1 MSVARTNPASFL
13 YEPPGPRGRR
23 NILLGSI
30 LSVLALLGVL
40 ALGLWQFGSHGQ
52 LDADKWLPFTE
63 WAIWEYLL
71 VGLGGTLLAA
81 AIVAVLGSLFGV
93 VLALG
98 RLSRVRVVR
107 WLSAGYI
114 EVARTVPVLLLIYL
128 MLFGLPQLG
137 INVPTLW
144 KLVIPLAFA
153 NAAVFA
159 EIVRAGIL
167 SLPKGQGEAALSLGL
182 RPHQAMRLVVLP
194 QALRNVTP
202 SLVSQLVSL
211 MKDTSLGYIVAYTE
225 LLYRGQV
232 LSAFNH
238 LLIQTFLVVTLIYLV
253 VNGSLSALAF
263 RLQKPGRKRMPLAQP
278 VPTLASTLPHA
289 EFPGTHSERHAGAH
303 EVEGADPDL
312 PLAPATTPTSAPT
325 STPKDPRA

>member
-1 MSVARTNPASFL
+1 MTVARTNPASYL

-23 NILLGSI
+23 KILIGSVV
-30 LSVLALLGVL
+30 SVLALLGVL

-52 LDADKWLPFTE
+52 LDAEKWLPFTE

-137 INVPTLW
+137 INFPTLW
-144 KLVIPLAFA
+144 KLVIPLAVA

-167 SLPKGQGEAALSLGL
+167 SLPKGQSEAALSLGL

-211 MKDTSLGYIVAYTE
+211 LKDTSLGYIVAYTE

-263 RLQKPGRKRMPLAQP
+263 RLQKPGRKRTPVAQP
-278 VPTLASTLPHA
+278 VPTLAATLPHA
-289 EFPGTHSERHAGAH
+289 EYPLTHREAHAASES
-303 EVEGADPDL
+303 DFTT
-312 PLAPATTPTSAPT
+312 APAPAPA
-325 STPKDPRA
+325 PKDRRA

>member
-1 MSVARTNPASFL
+1 MSTARTDISSYL

-23 NILLGSI
+23 RILVGSVV
-30 LSVLALLGVL
+30 SALALLGLL
-40 ALGLWQFGSHGQ
+40 AAGLWQFGSHGQ
-52 LDADKWLPFTE
+52 LDADKWLPFTD
-63 WAIWEYLL
+63 WAIWQYLL
-71 VGLGGTLLAA
+71 VGLVGTLSAA
-81 AIVAVLGSLFGV
+81 AIVAVLGSALGI

-98 RLSRVRVVR
+98 RISRVRGIR
-107 WLSAGYI
+107 WASTVYI

-137 INVPTLW
+137 VNLPTLW
-144 KLVIPLAFA
+144 KLVIPLVFA

-167 SLPKGQGEAALSLGL
+167 SLPKGQHEAAISLGL
-182 RPHQAMRLVVLP
+182 RGHQAMRLVVLP

-211 MKDTSLGYIVAYTE
+211 LKDTSLGYIVAFTE
-225 LLYRGQV
+225 LLYRAQV

-263 RLQKPGRKRMPLAQP
+263 RLQRPGRKRTPVAQP
-278 VPTLASTLPHA
+278 VPTLAATMPHA
-289 EFPGTHSERHAGAH
+289 EFPGTAAEANTASRPGAVTPAAVDAHAS
-303 EVEGADPDL
+303 
-312 PLAPATTPTSAPT
+312 TTTE
-325 STPKDPRA
+325 DRRD